1 MPTCWKKSSLSTTL
15 FRCLHYKTVLV
26 PTRKPSGTIHFR
38 SVKME
43 EDGSSQSYPNWEVS
57 QRSHQKIPK
66 LSKLGNF
73 FQANQS
79 VWENPKYGNL
89 WIRHPTNQPSSAKSL
104 ESCDDLP
111 SVARCKMCH
120 LDWEFAH
127 PEIVSRLISNQQF
140 WTEALAWHGHF
151 SKKKHPGGSG
161 VPGIHDFPSENR
173 VNMNISQHHDYT
185 NPTKR

>member
-1 MPTCWKKSSLSTTL
+1 
-15 FRCLHYKTVLV
+15 
-26 PTRKPSGTIHFR
+26 
-38 SVKME
+38 
-43 EDGSSQSYPNWEVS
+43 
-57 QRSHQKIPK
+57 
-66 LSKLGNF
+66 LGKF

-79 VWENPKYGNL
+79 FWENPKYGNL

-120 LDWEFAH
+120 LDREFAH

-173 VNMNISQHHDYT
+173 VNMNISQHHDYI
-185 NPTKR
+185 NPTKDRGEYVQDVLEDIYLPISRFLTFHLFWVAVELLPLSCCSEPRTCVG